1 MPKRVLITG
10 ASAGIGEVFARAY
23 AKRGCDL
30 VLTARREDRLQAL
43 ADELSKA
50 HDIEV
55 SVISAD
61 LALPT
66 APKRLFEKACEDGKL
81 IDGLINNAGYGLPGT
96 YLDAPFEDHRD
107 FMQVMFAAPA
117 ELVHLVLP
125 GMKARGDGQIINV
138 ASLVSFMPGSKG
150 HTLYGPM
157 KSALMRFSESLNA
170 ECQGSGVNV
179 TALCPGLTYSEFH
192 DVNGQRPFL
201 KSVPK
206 LMWQSADEVVEAGI
220 RAVEHDKPVV
230 VTGGVNKL
238 LATTAQLLP
247 GPLARAAMRQQ
258 SKTFR
263 KTPEPS

>member
-1 MPKRVLITG
+1 
-10 ASAGIGEVFARAY
+10 
-23 AKRGCDL
+23 
-30 VLTARREDRLQAL
+30 
-43 ADELSKA
+43 
-50 HDIEV
+50 
-55 SVISAD
+55 
-61 LALPT
+61 
-66 APKRLFEKACEDGKL
+66 
-81 IDGLINNAGYGLPGT
+81 
-96 YLDAPFEDHRD
+96 
-107 FMQVMFAAPA
+107 
-117 ELVHLVLP
+117 
-125 GMKARGDGQIINV
+125 MKARGDGQIINV

-220 RAVEHDKPVV
+220 RAVEQNKPVV

-238 LATTAQLLP
+238 LAATAQLLP

-258 SKTFR
+258 SKAFR
-263 KTPEPS
+263 NTPEPS